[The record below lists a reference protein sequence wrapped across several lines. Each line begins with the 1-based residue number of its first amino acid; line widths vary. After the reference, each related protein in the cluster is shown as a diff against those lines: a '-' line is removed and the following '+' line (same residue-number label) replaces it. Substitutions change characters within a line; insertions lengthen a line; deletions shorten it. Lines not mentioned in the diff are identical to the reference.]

1 MRYIAPLTS
10 TEKIT
15 LEEGYANGKKHH
27 FRQRCFALLLSN
39 QGYKIPQIATLIEVR
54 QEAVR
59 KWFNRWENM
68 GIVGLMILPGRGVK
82 AKLDSLAE
90 IDVTKIKNE
99 LKNDPQSLKKVA
111 QSLSKLLGFH
121 VTIWMLK
128 RFLKKKL
135 GFTWRRFRKCLKSL
149 QNEEEYQQKIEQLA
163 QLLWLE
169 NEGYIK
175 LYYGDASG
183 FNLTPYIP
191 YGWQEKGETIRITPQ
206 KSKRINV
213 FGFLTRNNDFQAYT
227 SEDSINSDLLIAF
240 IDDFAQSITEK
251 TVIVLDNAPIH
262 RSGKFKEKIKE
273 WQNKNLYIFYLPTY
287 SPHLNIIETLW
298 RKMKYEWLKP
308 HHYKNWETL
317 KQNINQI
324 LIEIGEKYLINF
336 KELKQAI
343 I

>member
-1 MRYIAPLTS
+1 MRYIEQLTS
-10 TEKIT
+10 PEKIT

-39 QGYKIPQIATLIEVR
+39 QGYTIPQIATLLGVR
-54 QEAVR
+54 QETVR
-59 KWFNRWENM
+59 NWFDRWETM
-68 GIVGLMILPGRGVK
+68 GIVGLMILPGRGIK
-82 AKLDSLAE
+82 AMLDNLGE
-90 IDVTKIKNE
+90 IDVDTIKKQ
-99 LKNDPQSLKKVA
+99 LKNDPQSLKNVA
-111 QSLSKLLGFH
+111 QSLSEFLGFH

-135 GFTWRRFRKCLKSL
+135 GFTWRRFRKCLKAL
-149 QNEEEYQQKIEQLA
+149 QNEEEYQQKLEQLA

-169 NEGYIK
+169 NEGHIK

-183 FNLTPYIP
+183 FNLTPYVP
-191 YGWQEKGETIRITPQ
+191 YGWQEKGQTIRITPQ
-206 KSKRINV
+206 KSKRLNV
-213 FGFLTRNNDFQAYT
+213 FGFLTRNNDFQVYT
-227 SEDSINSDLLIAF
+227 TEGSINSDLLIAF
-240 IDDFAQSITEK
+240 IDNFVESITEK

-262 RSGKFKEKIKE
+262 HSNKFKEKIEE
-273 WQNKNLYIFYLPTY
+273 WKNKNLDIFYLPTY

-317 KQNINQI
+317 KENINQL
-324 LIEIGEKYLINF
+324 LIEVGGKYLINF
-336 KELKQAI
+336 KELKTAI